1 MTPPRLYTG
10 YCNKCG
16 VFVEDSKSDNW
27 FRCQQCRIIHRCK
40 TADSRPCTAEM
51 AQKIVALLME
61 TAPRYS
67 DCVVA
72 FRGTGQCRSMARA
85 RRLPKGGFRES

>member
-1 MTPPRLYTG
+1 MTPPRLYAG

-16 VFVEDSKSDNW
+16 VFVEDSKSDRW
-27 FRCQQCRIIHRCK
+27 FRCQQCRILHRPR
-40 TADSRPCTAEM
+40 DINSRPCTAEM
-51 AQKIVALLME
+51 AEKIVALLME

-72 FRGTGQCRSMARA
+72 LRGGGRQRRSMARA
-85 RRLPKGGFRES
+85 QRLLKGGLR